1 MSKRLDD
8 GYQTLISFANAPSV
22 KFYEKTVTPPG
33 MDAGGEVDV
42 TTMRNTLYRTRNPK
56 HLITM
61 SNMSSTVAWDPAA
74 YNDVLSMIHVNQL
87 ITVTLPDG
95 STVAFWGWLDKFTPG
110 EHQEGTQPTATVE
123 IVPSN
128 QNDSQVETAPV
139 ITLS

>member
-42 TTMRNTLYRTRNPK
+42 TTMRNVKYRTRNPK
-56 HLITM
+56 HLIT
-61 SNMSSTVAWDPAA
+61 STNISATVAWDPAA
-74 YNDVLSMIHVNQL
+74 YNDVVSMIHVNQL
-87 ITVTLPDG
+87 ITITLPDA
-95 STVAFWGWLDKFTPG
+95 STVAIWGWLDKFTPG
-110 EHQEGTQPTATVE
+110 EHREGEQPTAT
-123 IVPSN
+123 IDIIPSN
-128 QNDSQVETAPV
+128 QDNAQTEQQPV